1 MDSLKQIHETL
12 CHPDVKR
19 IRIFHF
25 IRKKNLPFTMEEVDV
40 FAQPAQLVLKKK
52 LSLEKPQF
60 FKPDPKALIK
70 ATQPFERLSADLKG

>member
-1 MDSLKQIHETL
+1 
-12 CHPDVKR
+12 
-19 IRIFHF
+19 
-25 IRKKNLPFTMEEVDV
+25 MEEVDV